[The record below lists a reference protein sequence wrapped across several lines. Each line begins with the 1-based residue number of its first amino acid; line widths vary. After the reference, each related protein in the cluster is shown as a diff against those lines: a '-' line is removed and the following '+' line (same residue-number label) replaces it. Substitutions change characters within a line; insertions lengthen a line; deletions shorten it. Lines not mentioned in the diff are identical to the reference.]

1 MKATTNSDTSHQNGA
16 TKEFTDSACQVSN
29 WSSVRVLAAIDYMPY
44 TIIRAGESGKIIAT
58 DAPEGVE
65 VFLDE
70 HHPKLAQ
77 WDNCIL
83 LLPEE
88 TIKLV
93 GSSE

>member
-1 MKATTNSDTSHQNGA
+1 MTPLTRTVQQK
-16 TKEFTDSACQVSN
+16 
-29 WSSVRVLAAIDYMPY
+29 SSPTVLVKFQIGQRVRVLAAIDYMPY